1 MQDDSC
7 DLVFDLTAG
16 TCDDGHL
23 RVVHFHIGDNDEEM
37 ESTDFV
43 LGVRAIVEEIPET
56 QRLKSSCW
64 TQVLMPQS
72 FHLAS
77 LELECHRAQRG
88 PKLCD
93 AQRKQTIENM
103 RLVEIR
109 FVILK
114 ERVAISS
121 KVTQPVLCFGHFLEH
136 GFGIDGVEQA
146 LTHSNGSI
154 SIRLQMHNKNTG
166 VLGHVRVLQALP
178 EPDNFQAISE
188 RLKLR

>member
-1 MQDDSC
+1 
-7 DLVFDLTAG
+7 
-16 TCDDGHL
+16 
-23 RVVHFHIGDNDEEM
+23 
-37 ESTDFV
+37 
-43 LGVRAIVEEIPET
+43 
-56 QRLKSSCW
+56 
-64 TQVLMPQS
+64 MPQS

-121 KVTQPVLCFGHFLEH
+121 KVTQPILCFGHFLEH

-178 EPDNFQAISE
+178 EPDNFQAIRAVKTEVKEGLINNPIAWIVSDMGYIIG
-188 RLKLR
+188 RHVSDCFQDSSLAFPALQPLQFRTTLVKGDDGLWP